1 MPKGSQLQTLVASIV
16 LLLAVFELIRRRK
29 LTEEYSLLWILL
41 GAALVVVSIR
51 ADLLAAVARAAGIAN
66 PNAVPL
72 VLAVFAMLVVCLC
85 LSVIVS
91 RQRQQIERLIEE
103 TAILAAEVREL
114 RGAPPLK

>member
-1 MPKGSQLQTLVASIV
+1 VPKGSQLQTFVASVV

-29 LTEEYSLLWILL
+29 LTEEYSFLWILV
-41 GAALVVVSIR
+41 GAGLVIVSIR
-51 ADLLAAVARAAGIAN
+51 ADLLAAFARAVGVEN

-72 VLAVFAMLVVCLC
+72 VLAVSAMMAVCLC

-103 TAILAAEVREL
+103 TAILAAELREL
-114 RGAPPLK
+114 RDAPRVK